1 MCSLAESEKRL
12 LVEIARRSVIAAVEG
27 HPPLESL
34 PENEGLRRAAG
45 AFVTL
50 HVGSRLRGC
59 IGQLPGQDA
68 LVEVVAHC
76 ARLAALEDPRFHP
89 VKKEDLAGIEIEI
102 SVLSELEDIAPESI
116 VSGKHG
122 LFVSRDGQRGVLL
135 PQVAMQTGWSALR
148 FLEETCVKAGL
159 DPQAWKDPET
169 RIQAFTAEVFS
180 EPGPGTPE
188 SGRESYS
195 IST

>member
-12 LVEIARRSVIAAVEG
+12 LVGIARRSVIAAVEE
-27 HPPLESL
+27 HAPLESL
-34 PENEGLRRAAG
+34 PGSQVLRKPGG

-59 IGQLPGQDA
+59 IGQLPGHDA

-76 ARLAALEDPRFHP
+76 ARLAALEDPRFYP

-116 VSGKHG
+116 VSGRHG
-122 LFVSRDGQRGVLL
+122 LMVSHDGQRGVLL
-135 PQVAMQTGWSALR
+135 PQVAAQTGWGALR

-180 EPGPGTPE
+180 EPAPDAREP
-188 SGRESYS
+188 GRESYS